1 MPAKRKTSATK
12 AKSKEPKPEDL
23 SEQHSLPDFPSCAEE
38 GRAETAVEPEITA
51 SKEVASEQT
60 DESKAATPLDYML
73 SVMRDPAVE
82 PARRDEMAKLALPY
96 MHPKVTAPEPPA
108 KDIMPAEPGTRSDT
122 DIARRIAFTLA
133 KAMWAEPAAVA
144 G

>member
-1 MPAKRKTSATK
+1 MPAKRKASATK
-12 AKSKEPKPEDL
+12 AKSKEP
-23 SEQHSLPDFPSCAEE
+23 QHSLPDFPSCAEE
-38 GRAETAVEPEITA
+38 RRAETAVEPKITA
-51 SKEVASEQT
+51 LKEVANEQP

-108 KDIMPAEPGTRSDT
+108 KDIIPAEPGARSDT

-133 KAMWAEPAAVA
+133 KAMWAEPAAH
-144 G
+144 